1 MDWTIAALLLLAGV
15 AGGLINA
22 LADREKLPRFDRLL
36 ALSLAISATGGVV
49 GALLLLALPDR
60 LFVLPVP
67 ALIGFSTLLFG
78 FAPKIQSWA
87 AHRRAGAAPSM
98 AGALSMLAG
107 ASVYGGFFGAGLGV
121 ILTAVLSIAE
131 PADIREVKALK
142 NLLAAGASLAAIAIF
157 IFEGVVEWRETAS
170 MLLGALL
177 GGYAGGRLIKILPAQ
192 LVRWFVIVA
201 GGAMTIIYAQRYW
214 L

>member
-1 MDWTIAALLLLAGV
+1 
-15 AGGLINA
+15 
-22 LADREKLPRFDRLL
+22 
-36 ALSLAISATGGVV
+36 
-49 GALLLLALPDR
+49 
-60 LFVLPVP
+60 
-67 ALIGFSTLLFG
+67 
-78 FAPKIQSWA
+78 
-87 AHRRAGAAPSM
+87 
-98 AGALSMLAG
+98 
-107 ASVYGGFFGAGLGV
+107 
-121 ILTAVLSIAE
+121 VLSIAE